1 LARSRIADKSVEV
14 QQAIHVEE
22 LEEANAQ
29 LCVEPNAAQLKLAE
43 VKCCELA
50 LTSTYG
56 DLKK

>member
-1 LARSRIADKSVEV
+1 VEV

-29 LCVEPNAAQLKLAE
+29 LCVEPDAAQLKLAE